1 MVEQIREA
9 RVDFATIHGLLIPKT
24 QEDYLRLC
32 LLCHRFKEAV
42 NRAIRMQLDG
52 VKKSEGV
59 KELRKILNNWWYA
72 VSAWNFAKMLKEG
85 CEINESNPRHIHVKS
100 KFLISYAKSNERG
113 NRNVK
118 IDDETVK
125 IRDSFSK
132 SWLEFRHDFGGRFV
146 KSNKYTAKVVFRN
159 GKIYLHLSVPF
170 ELFQYGVT
178 CGKLIASFDLNSDR
192 INMVIVDREGKI
204 RDVKVKRFSE
214 VTSHGFPKN
223 KAKDIRLKALAELLD
238 YAYYHNVG
246 IVLFED
252 LDRIKKRQF
261 TNNPKAN
268 RKISKFAK
276 RELLHY
282 GVTMTLKR
290 GFKVFLVNPTNT
302 SKIAKQIHRKLG
314 LDIHC
319 SSAYVLAQRF
329 INFYNFLLKM

>member
-1 MVEQIREA
+1 MVEQVREA
-9 RVDFATIHGLLIPKT
+9 RVDFTTIHGLLIPKT
-24 QEDYLRLC
+24 QEDYLRLS

-42 NRAIRMQLDG
+42 NKAIRMRLDC

-85 CEINESNPRHIHVKS
+85 CKGNSKHIHVKS
-100 KFLISYAKSNERG
+100 KFLISYAKSNEQG

-118 IDDETVK
+118 IDDNTVK
-125 IRDSFSK
+125 IRDPFSK
-132 SWLEFRHDFGGRFV
+132 SWLKFRHDFGGRFI
-146 KSNKYTAKVVFRN
+146 KAEKYTAKVVFKN
-159 GKIYLHLSVPF
+159 GRIYLHLSIPF
-170 ELFQYGVT
+170 ELFQYGVA
-178 CGKLIASFDLNSDR
+178 CGKFIASFDLNSDR

-204 RDVKVKRFSE
+204 RNVKVKHFPE

-238 YAYYHNVG
+238 YAYYHNVR

-252 LDRIKKRQF
+252 LDRIKKKLF
-261 TNNPKAN
+261 INNPKAN

-276 RELLHY
+276 RELLDY
-282 GVTMTLKR
+282 GTTMALKR
-290 GFKVFLVNPTNT
+290 GFKVFLVNPANT
-302 SKIAKQIHRKLG
+302 SKIAKQILRKLG

-319 SSAYVLAQRF
+319 TSAYVLAQRF
-329 INFYNFLLKM
+329 MNFYEFPSKA

>member
-9 RVDFATIHGLLIPKT
+9 RIDFATIHGSLIPKT

-42 NRAIRMQLDG
+42 NKAIRMQLDG

-59 KELRKILNNWWYA
+59 KELRKVLNNWWYA
-72 VSAWNFAKMLKEG
+72 VSAWDYAKMLKEG
-85 CEINESNPRHIHVKS
+85 CKENPRHIHVKS
-100 KFLISYAKSNERG
+100 KYLISYAKSNEQG

-118 IDDETVK
+118 IDDEIVK

-132 SWLEFRHDFGGRFV
+132 SWLNFRLDFGGRFI
-146 KSNKYTAKVVFRN
+146 KAEKYTAKVVFRN
-159 GKIYLHLSVPF
+159 GKIYLHLSIPF

-204 RDVKVKRFSE
+204 RDVKVKHFPE

-223 KAKDIRLKALAELLD
+223 EAKDIRLKSLAELLD

-252 LDRIKKRQF
+252 LNRIKKKQF

-268 RKISKFAK
+268 RKISRFAK
-276 RELLHY
+276 RELLDY
-282 GVTMTLKR
+282 GITMALKR
-290 GFKVFLVNPTNT
+290 GFRVFLVNPTNT
-302 SKIAKQIHRKLG
+302 SKIAKQICKNLG
-314 LDIHC
+314 LDVHC
-319 SSAYVLAQRF
+319 TSAYVLAQRF
-329 INFYNFLLKM
+329 INFYKVPSGV